1 MLMKQLIAI
10 LALLF
15 LFTNNL
21 YAQADTARAMEIASQ
36 GVALV
41 DEGKIDEGIAMYR
54 KAMELLPN
62 TFHFPYEIAYA
73 EVMRKNYDKAIEI
86 LIPIVDRE
94 DATGRGYQL
103 LGNCYDWIGD
113 SAKANAT
120 YVKGIE
126 QFPYNGPLRLEY
138 GIMRGKENDFKGAL
152 QSWET
157 GVMVAPLFPSNY
169 YYASV
174 YLDPGSHLWSSIYG
188 ELFLNLE
195 SNTKRSATISQLL
208 YAIFEHSI
216 TVKDSVQVHFNM
228 EPVAYAKDSVS
239 LMAETM
245 SALLMDVTLG
255 SNSNHVQIAPDGS
268 GGEIKN
274 GTSVRFVVPFE
285 AAVTKAYQSAAKNTK
300 TVDFTS
306 ILGIRKKYIDYI
318 NTSQDTNF
326 NNSYFQW
333 LKKVDKSGYTEPYTA
348 WLLRYAKPEDYKEWA
363 SSHEELN
370 RNFQLW
376 IKESPYMPSDEKL
389 FSRFLY
395 PGTIEKSPVAT
406 KK

>member
-1 MLMKQLIAI
+1 MKQLIAI

-15 LFTNNL
+15 LFTNSL
-21 YAQADTARAMEIASQ
+21 YSQADTARAMEIASQ

-103 LGNCYDWIGD
+103 LGNCYDWLGD
-113 SAKANAT
+113 SAKANVT

-195 SNTKRSATISQLL
+195 PNTKRSATISQLL
-208 YAIFEHSI
+208 YAILEHSI
-216 TVKDSVQVHFNM
+216 IVKDSVQVHFNM
-228 EPVAYAKDSVS
+228 EPVTYAKDSVS

-245 SALLMDVTLG
+245 SALLMDVASST
-255 SNSNHVQIAPDGS
+255 NNNQVQIAQDGS
-268 GGEIKN
+268 GGEIVN

-285 AAVTKAYQSAAKNTK
+285 KAVTAAYQNAAGNTK
-300 TVDFTS
+300 SIDFNS
-306 ILGIRKKYIDYI
+306 ILKIRKKYIEYI
-318 NTSQDTNF
+318 NTSSDTCF
-326 NNSYFQW
+326 DNSYFHW

-348 WLLRYAKPEDYKEWA
+348 WLLRYAKPDDYKEWA
-363 SSHEELN
+363 SANEELN
-370 RNFQLW
+370 KNFLLW
-376 IKESPYMPSDEKL
+376 IKENSYQPNDEKP
-389 FSRFLY
+389 FSRFFY
-395 PGTIEKSPVAT
+395 PGTIEKTPAVV